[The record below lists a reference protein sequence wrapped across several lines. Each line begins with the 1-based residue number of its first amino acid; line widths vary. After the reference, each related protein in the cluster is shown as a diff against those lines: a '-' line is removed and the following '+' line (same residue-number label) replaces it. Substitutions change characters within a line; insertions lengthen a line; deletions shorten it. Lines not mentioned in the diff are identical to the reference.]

1 MCQKFRK
8 AALNKF
14 QIITFSGTIIN
25 AMKFYIIKALK
36 YLFSKYN
43 NAEIM
48 LYKNVALHFGIFC
61 KCEFK

>member
-1 MCQKFRK
+1 MYQKFRK

-14 QIITFSGTIIN
+14 QIITFSGATIN

-36 YLFSKYN
+36 YLFSQYN

-48 LYKNVALHFGIFC
+48 LYKIVVLHFGIFC